1 MSIIIKLQEKN
12 NKLLFSD
19 TPIALLCGN
28 SNYQLNIDFD
38 EDWSRFSTKTAVF
51 SINCKNHLVEF
62 SGNTVDVPCL
72 PNCHNMNFY
81 VMCSDEN
88 LGQRTTNNLSFDL
101 IPTKAGFSDEVFDN
115 ANNYLSQ
122 LKSLL
127 NSIETGTYVIPKAI
141 HAESADVA
149 NNVSNPNLLLNGD
162 FKINQRGLSS
172 YTSTGKFYTVDRWI
186 ISSSVDGNLTK
197 TANGVVVNLK
207 GAWAVFQQMIE
218 DSDYF
223 SGKTVTFSVKVKNYT
238 LNKGSGYP
246 CIQLVDS
253 VGRASKQIFSGQNG
267 VYSLT
272 RTIPENATNIRL
284 LAFANYSSG
293 TDFDGTIEIEWAK
306 LEIGTQTTPFVSPN
320 ALQEL
325 SNCMRYYQVR
335 SASFN
340 FATNGEDRT
349 PMMRNAGTTGT
360 VTINGATKNF
370 ADSELY

>member
-1 MSIIIKLQEKN
+1 
-12 NKLLFSD
+12 
-19 TPIALLCGN
+19 
-28 SNYQLNIDFD
+28 
-38 EDWSRFSTKTAVF
+38 
-51 SINCKNHLVEF
+51 
-62 SGNTVDVPCL
+62 
-72 PNCHNMNFY
+72 
-81 VMCSDEN
+81 
-88 LGQRTTNNLSFDL
+88 
-101 IPTKAGFSDEVFDN
+101 
-115 ANNYLSQ
+115 
-122 LKSLL
+122 SLL